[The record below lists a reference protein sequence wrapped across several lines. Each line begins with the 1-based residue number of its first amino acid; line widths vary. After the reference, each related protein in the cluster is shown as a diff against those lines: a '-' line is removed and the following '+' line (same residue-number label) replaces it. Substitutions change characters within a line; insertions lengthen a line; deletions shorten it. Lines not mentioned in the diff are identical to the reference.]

1 MEIRQLRTFIALVES
16 QFNMSRAAE
25 KLNLVQSALSQQL
38 NRLENELGAKLFIRK
53 GKRLKSLTTVGEEVF
68 KQATIVLSAINN
80 IHSVGKEYTERDF
93 GVLNIGTTHMQA
105 RYILPPVIKLFSQL
119 YPDVE
124 LQIHQGTPQQLV
136 QLAMNYEVD
145 FSICTEALAGNSQ
158 FTLIPCYQ
166 WNRSLIV
173 PPEHPLADKKNISLE
188 DLCDYPI
195 VTYVA
200 GFTGSKHVLETFK
213 HSKLQPHVVL
223 SAADSDIIKSYVREQ
238 MGIGIIAS
246 LAYDKKNDSDLKCLD
261 LGKLFPWEITR
272 IAYPKD
278 KYLRKYQQVF
288 IQLLLKQVSK
298 HGSESG
304 YFCLPEE

>member
-1 MEIRQLRTFIALVES
+1 M
-16 QFNMSRAAE
+16 
-25 KLNLVQSALSQQL
+25 LS
-38 NRLENELGAKLFIRK
+38 
-53 GKRLKSLTTVGEEVF
+53 
-68 KQATIVLSAINN
+68 
-80 IHSVGKEYTERDF
+80 
-93 GVLNIGTTHMQA
+93 IGTTHMQA

-145 FSICTEALAGNSQ
+145 FSMCTEALVDNSQ

-173 PPEHPLADKKNISLE
+173 PPGHPLANKNNISLE
-188 DLCDYPI
+188 DLCAYPI
-195 VTYVA
+195 VTYVT
-200 GFTGSKHVLETFK
+200 GFTGSKHVVETFK
-213 HSKLQPHVVL
+213 ASELQPHIVL

-246 LAYDKKNDSDLKCLD
+246 LAYDKINDSDLKCLD
-261 LGKLFPWEITR
+261 LSELFPWEITR

-304 YFCLPEE
+304 YFCLPEDSTIKS